1 MKLLGTVEEQ
11 HCEPVSL
18 IWRCAAEMRECPR
31 QVQILRRKR
40 ERHGEVSRLAVHIE
54 CCRGPRV
61 HKFGVVNRVDVNPF
75 NPLPYSFLEVDLGR
89 NYGCQP
95 PT

>member
-1 MKLLGTVEEQ
+1 
-11 HCEPVSL
+11 
-18 IWRCAAEMRECPR
+18 
-31 QVQILRRKR
+31 
-40 ERHGEVSRLAVHIE
+40 
-54 CCRGPRV
+54 V